1 MDIYK
6 KLAIAIKQARNSI
19 GLSQEEFAERLDV
32 SATHIKHL
40 ESGHRKPSVDILFSI
55 CKLTGM
61 SVDRL
66 LYEEKT
72 DESEYLVQLQSI
84 VDVCSD
90 AEKKLLS
97 EIAQVIIA
105 NRM

>member
-1 MDIYK
+1 MDVYK
-6 KLAIAIKQARNSI
+6 KLAIAIKQARNAI
-19 GLSQEEFAERLDV
+19 GLSQEDFAEKLDV

-55 CKLTGM
+55 CNLTGM

-72 DESEYLVQLQSI
+72 AESEYSIQLQSI
-84 VDVCSD
+84 IDVCLET
-90 AEKKLLS
+90 EKKLLS
-97 EIAQVIIA
+97 EIAQVIIT